1 MITLSDYLAKH
12 NILINEDT
20 VVEYRLI
27 NDADYE
33 KDKDTI
39 FFPGFTSEEVS
50 IDLQSRLVLFTEF
63 DDGGTN
69 NIKIPLLHK
78 GEDNDGFVTEL
89 IGESIKLVFLS

>member
-33 KDKDTI
+33 EYKDTDY
-39 FFPGFTSEEVS
+39 FPGFTSEQIS
-50 IDLQSRLVLFTEF
+50 IDEQDRLVINTEF
-63 DDGGTN
+63 DDGGVN
-69 NIKIPLLHK
+69 NIKIPLSHE
-78 GEDNDGFVTEL
+78 GEDNNGFVTKL
-89 IGESIKLVFLS
+89 IGESVMLVFLS

>member
-1 MITLSDYLAKH
+1 MITLLDYLHKH
-12 NILINEDT
+12 KIVIDENT

-27 NDADYE
+27 DDSDYE
-33 KDKDTI
+33 EYKDTD

-69 NIKIPLLHK
+69 NIKIPLSHK
-78 GEDNDGFVTEL
+78 GEDDNGFVTKL
-89 IGESIKLVFLS
+89 IGESVKLVFLS

>member
-1 MITLSDYLAKH
+1 MITLLEYLSNH
-12 NILINEDT
+12 SIVINKDT

-27 NDADYE
+27 DDADYE

-63 DDGGTN
+63 DDGGIN
-69 NIKIPLLHK
+69 NIKIPLSHK
-78 GEDNDGFVTEL
+78 GEDNNGFVTKL
-89 IGESIKLVFLS
+89 IGENVKLVFLS

>member
-27 NDADYE
+27 DDADYE
-33 KDKDTI
+33 KDKDNM
-39 FFPGFTSEEVS
+39 FFPGFTGEQIS
-50 IDLQSRLVLFTEF
+50 IDEQNRLVIKTEF
-63 DDGGTN
+63 DDGGVN

-78 GEDNDGFVTEL
+78 GEDNDGFVTKL
-89 IGESIKLVFLS
+89 IGESVKLVFLS

>member
-20 VVEYRLI
+20 VVEYHLI
-27 NDADYE
+27 NDPDHEEY
-33 KDKDTI
+33 KDTMY
-39 FFPGFTSEEVS
+39 FPGFTGEQIS
-50 IDLQSRLVLFTEF
+50 IDEQDRLVINTEF

-69 NIKIPLLHK
+69 NIKIPLSHK

-89 IGESIKLVFLS
+89 IGESVKLVFLS

>member
-20 VVEYRLI
+20 VVEYHLI
-27 NDADYE
+27 NDPDHEEY
-33 KDKDTI
+33 KDTMY
-39 FFPGFTSEEVS
+39 FPGFTSEEVS

-63 DDGGTN
+63 DDGGVN

-78 GEDNDGFVTEL
+78 GEDNDGFVTKL
-89 IGESIKLVFLS
+89 IGESVKLVFLS